1 MGKKEA
7 TKTTR
12 TITIAIIVIIIMPFI
27 VIIALVTFGL
37 VGLHLARVLF
47 NVRFVVLHV
56 ALTFILGIAY
66 VWRGSSLLLVLLVH
80 ICLRSCLLF
89 AWLPYIQHGYL
100 LFNWLGP

>member
-37 VGLHLARVLF
+37 LGLHLARALF
-47 NVRFVVLHV
+47 MFGAV
-56 ALTFILGIAY
+56 AQI
-66 VWRGSSLLLVLLVH
+66 
-80 ICLRSCLLF
+80 
-89 AWLPYIQHGYL
+89 
-100 LFNWLGP
+100 